1 MVKEVNFEDV
11 KRDVIHAFTNGCMCS
26 ESVITIANKHW
37 DLGMGDDI
45 MAIAT
50 GFPFGF
56 GDGGNVCGAVAAAT
70 MSLGKV
76 FGRVIPGDPSYEK
89 CTSLVRELNDD
100 VIAKFGSA
108 LCPDLLE
115 GYEFATP
122 VRKEHCTEIV
132 VAVLESFAR
141 IMEREC
147 GVHVCW

>member
-56 GDGGNVCGAVAAAT
+56 GDGGNV
-70 MSLGKV
+70 
-76 FGRVIPGDPSYEK
+76 
-89 CTSLVRELNDD
+89 RELNDD
-100 VIAKFGSA
+100 VIAKVGSA

>member
-56 GDGGNVCGAVAAAT
+56 GDGGIGNLAVFQRKALLLRILILRRRGLGGGNAGSFTRKRHTFPVCQ
-70 MSLGKV
+70 
-76 FGRVIPGDPSYEK
+76 
-89 CTSLVRELNDD
+89 TS
-100 VIAKFGSA
+100 AK
-108 LCPDLLE
+108 
-115 GYEFATP
+115 
-122 VRKEHCTEIV
+122 R
-132 VAVLESFAR
+132 
-141 IMEREC
+141 
-147 GVHVCW
+147 